1 MDEEKLRHEWFTLR
15 RESKKIKEAI
25 MNCKT
30 GKQDLGDDA
39 KFCADEDYVSSRSG
53 FKSIIDPDGD
63 VSEDEIDSQYEAFIG
78 SDVE

>member
-1 MDEEKLRHEWFTLR
+1 
-15 RESKKIKEAI
+15 

-30 GKQDLGDDA
+30 GKQDLVDDA
-39 KFCADEDYVSSRSG
+39 KFCGNEDYVSSRNG

-63 VSEDEIDSQYEAFIG
+63 VSEDEIDSQFEAFIR

>member
-1 MDEEKLRHEWFTLR
+1 
-15 RESKKIKEAI
+15 

-30 GKQDLGDDA
+30 GKQDLVDDA
-39 KFCADEDYVSSRSG
+39 KFCADEDYVSSRNG

-63 VSEDEIDSQYEAFIG
+63 VSEDEIDSQYETFIR